1 MSDMSSISSSKSY
14 SSSSES
20 ESSDKLTVS
29 LGSNYESFLILPGF
43 AFYFSQ
49 LAVLKEE
56 LAVSE
61 GAVCST

>member
-14 SSSSES
+14 SSSS

-43 AFYFSQ
+43 AFCFSQ

-61 GAVCST
+61 GAVCGT

>member
-14 SSSSES
+14 SSSS

>member
-14 SSSSES
+14 SSSSV
-20 ESSDKLTVS
+20 SSDKLTVS

-43 AFYFSQ
+43 AFCFSQ
-49 LAVLKEE
+49 LDVLKEE

-61 GAVCST
+61 GAVCGT